1 MIEKLGHKKRLQTM
15 RREWINEGKPGPG
28 TVEEADVVLVE
39 DSSIDKQEHRGPNDV
54 TSGTVC
60 DERPRTP
67 PPAND
72 ADDDLYSATPQAV
85 QEQRR
90 REREAKAGKSLFLAD
105 DEGDGEP
112 GEDELD
118 ALLAED
124 EFQQDGGISSSIV
137 PRVSSHADGRRAD
150 DFDDEMEA
158 MAGMDDMW

>member
-15 RREWINEGKPGPG
+15 RREWINEGKPARG
-28 TVEEADVVLVE
+28 TVEEADVVLDE
-39 DSSIDKQEHRGPNDV
+39 DPSMDKQEHRGLDDV
-54 TSGTVC
+54 TSGTVG
-60 DERPRTP
+60 DARSRT

-85 QEQRR
+85 QDQRR
-90 REREAKAGKSLFLAD
+90 REREAKAGKSLFLSD
-105 DEGDGEP
+105 DEGDAEP

-124 EFQQDGGISSSIV
+124 EFHQDGGISNSTV
-137 PRVSSHADGRRAD
+137 PRASSDADGRSGD
-150 DFDDEMEA
+150 DFNDEMEA